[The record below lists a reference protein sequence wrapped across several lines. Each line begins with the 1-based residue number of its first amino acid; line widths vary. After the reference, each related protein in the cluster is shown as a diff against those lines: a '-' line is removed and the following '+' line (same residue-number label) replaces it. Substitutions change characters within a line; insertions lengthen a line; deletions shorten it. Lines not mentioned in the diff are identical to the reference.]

1 MIKIVSKNL
10 IKESEVEHFL
20 ELVREMAAK
29 SIAEKGCISYS
40 LNQSITNPRVY
51 TFIECWEDQ
60 AAIDAHNK
68 STPTTIPSTL
78 RGSFP
83 SSGIFAKTTCL
94 ISM

>member
-10 IKESEVEHFL
+10 IKEGEVEHFL

-29 SIAEKGCISYS
+29 STAEKGCISYS

-51 TFIECWEDQ
+51 TFIERLR
-60 AAIDAHNK
+60 

-78 RGSFP
+78 NGSSL
-83 SSGIFAKTTCL
+83 SSGISARITRL
-94 ISM
+94 INM

>member
-29 SIAEKGCISYS
+29 STDEKGCISYS

-60 AAIDAHNK
+60 AAIDAHNNTEHFK
-68 STPTTIPSTL
+68 RIVPQFRDL
-78 RGSFP
+78 REDY
-83 SSGIFAKTTCL
+83 ALDKYVEVEL
-94 ISM
+94 

>member
-29 SIAEKGCISYS
+29 STAEKGCISYS
-40 LNQSITNPRVY
+40 LNQSITNPRVF
-51 TFIECWEDQ
+51 T
-60 AAIDAHNK
+60 